1 MRKYLLSI
9 LIVCICI
16 SAVMTCAPNVVHAS
30 GVNGENGAQEY
41 SECFKDEN
49 GVDYYF
55 TFRHCD
61 NSNIVCLYQNNRI
74 VQRAIADFSTGI
86 IQYIQYNDLD
96 ERVLNNDV
104 EYYNISDL
112 IKDNVEVL
120 QKQDDDISLTSFDT
134 SGWALYGS
142 YPKAGIYPN
151 SRPCK
156 LYYRNF
162 DENPYD
168 NKYSGKSISF
178 GAGTAVSIIIAAV
191 GVFLGGEITIATFV
205 KAFGTVIVEGAIV
218 DMITGEVCFST
229 QKVRYAPVIN
239 GKNIFTDAY
248 ITKRYTITYDKIN
261 VRMSYSINN
270 ASYKSNRGD
279 SPSMIVLN
287 AQVAE
292 MGSR

>member
-1 MRKYLLSI
+1 M
-9 LIVCICI
+9 
-16 SAVMTCAPNVVHAS
+16 
-30 GVNGENGAQEY
+30 
-41 SECFKDEN
+41 
-49 GVDYYF
+49 
-55 TFRHCD
+55 
-61 NSNIVCLYQNNRI
+61 YQNNRI

-239 GKNIFTDAY
+239 SKNIFTDAY
-248 ITKRYTITYDKIN
+248 ITKRYTITYDKITG
-261 VRMSYSINN
+261 RMSYSINN

-279 SPSMIVLN
+279 SSSMIVLN

>member
-1 MRKYLLSI
+1 M
-9 LIVCICI
+9 
-16 SAVMTCAPNVVHAS
+16 
-30 GVNGENGAQEY
+30 
-41 SECFKDEN
+41 
-49 GVDYYF
+49 
-55 TFRHCD
+55 
-61 NSNIVCLYQNNRI
+61 
-74 VQRAIADFSTGI
+74 
-86 IQYIQYNDLD
+86 
-96 ERVLNNDV
+96 
-104 EYYNISDL
+104 
-112 IKDNVEVL
+112 
-120 QKQDDDISLTSFDT
+120 
-134 SGWALYGS
+134 
-142 YPKAGIYPN
+142 
-151 SRPCK
+151 
-156 LYYRNF
+156 YYRNF

-248 ITKRYTITYDKIN
+248 ITKRYTITYDKITG
-261 VRMSYSINN
+261 RMSYSINN

>member
-1 MRKYLLSI
+1 
-9 LIVCICI
+9 
-16 SAVMTCAPNVVHAS
+16 MTCAPNVVHAS

-41 SECFKDEN
+41 SECFKDKN

-248 ITKRYTITYDKIN
+248 ITKRYTITYDKITG
-261 VRMSYSINN
+261 RMSCSINN